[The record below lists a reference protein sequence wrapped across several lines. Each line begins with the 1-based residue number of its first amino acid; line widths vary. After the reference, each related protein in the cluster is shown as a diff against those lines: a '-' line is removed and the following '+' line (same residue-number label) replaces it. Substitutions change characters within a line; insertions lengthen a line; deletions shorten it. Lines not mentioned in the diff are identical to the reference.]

1 MSKRQTTVS
10 RSRRAKE
17 AESFQ
22 VGSPPPP
29 RLGGY
34 TLRTARIS
42 DAAVIARFNREMAL
56 ETEARKLSPA
66 RVLRGVKALLADAA
80 KGSYYVAE
88 SGGEVIGQ
96 LLITYEWSDWRNG
109 NFWWIQSV
117 YVAPEWRGRGVFKSL
132 HAHIERLARKR
143 RDVCGLRLY
152 VDAHNTKAKEV
163 YARLGLNA
171 THYELWETDF
181 VLPTT
186 GADSAR

>member
-1 MSKRQTTVS
+1 MSKPQTALPS
-10 RSRRAKE
+10 SRRRKKAD
-17 AESFQ
+17 SDQ

-29 RLGGY
+29 QLGGY
-34 TLRTARIS
+34 TIRDARLS
-42 DAAVIARFNREMAL
+42 DAAIIARFNREMAL
-56 ETEARKLSPA
+56 ETEQRQLTPQ

-117 YVAPEWRGRGVFKSL
+117 YVVPEWRGRGVFKSL

-143 RDVCGLRLY
+143 RDVCGMRLY

-163 YARLGLNA
+163 YARLGLNS

-181 VLPTT
+181 VLPSA
-186 GADSAR
+186 GAGNPN

>member
-10 RSRRAKE
+10 RSRRSKE
-17 AESFQ
+17 ADSYR

-29 RLGGY
+29 QLGGY
-34 TLRTARIS
+34 TIRTARVS
-42 DAAVIARFNREMAL
+42 DAAVVARFNREMAL
-56 ETEARKLSPA
+56 ETEARELSPP

-80 KGSYYVAE
+80 KGSYYLAE
-88 SGGEVIGQ
+88 SAGEVIGQ

-117 YVAPEWRGRGVFKSL
+117 YVVPEWRGRGVFKSL

-181 VLPTT
+181 VLV
-186 GADSAR
+186 ADSAK